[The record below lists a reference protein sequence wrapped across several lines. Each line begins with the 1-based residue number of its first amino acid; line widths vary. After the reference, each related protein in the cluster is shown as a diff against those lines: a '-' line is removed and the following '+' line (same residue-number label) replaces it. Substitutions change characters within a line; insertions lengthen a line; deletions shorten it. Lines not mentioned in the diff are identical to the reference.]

1 MAYCIFESSKKCSI
15 KLKNKGVKM
24 RKTKQLELQIG
35 GSSHVRMSASEYSR
49 IERDSIKSGK
59 PIPELLREAYFSKPP
74 LKVLFQKEDLIT
86 LRKDLNKIGNNIN
99 QVARKLNSGF
109 MHGWNNTLELVLE
122 QFQTLTNQIHY
133 GYGVHKG

>member
-1 MAYCIFESSKKCSI
+1 MS
-15 KLKNKGVKM
+15 
-24 RKTKQLELQIG
+24 RTKQLELQIG
-35 GSSHVRMSASEYSR
+35 GSSHVRMSADEYSR

-59 PIPELLREAYFSKPP
+59 SNPELLREAYFSKPP